1 MDNFF
6 KDTPDFKFHLEHP
19 IVKKIVKL
27 KERNFKESEQYDYA
41 PLNHEDAIDN
51 YEKILEIVGEICADT
66 IAVNAEGVDIE
77 GPHIENNEVIYA
89 KGTTADYKALYD
101 AGLIGMSLPRKY
113 GGLNFPLLP
122 YVMAAEMVARADAGF
137 ANIWGLQDCAETI
150 YEFGSE
156 EQREKYLPRFNRDGV
171 TAAMVLTE
179 PDAGSDLQSVK
190 LKATFDQEKNT
201 WILNGVKRF
210 ITNGDA
216 DLCLVLARSEENTLD
231 ARGLSMFIY
240 DRTNHAVEVRHLEKK
255 LGIKGSPTCE
265 LVFKNAPAE
274 LVGKERFG
282 LIKYVMALMNS
293 ARLGVGAQSVGIAD
307 AAYREALKY
316 AEERAQFGKF
326 IVKFPAV
333 YEMLTN
339 MKVRLDALRS
349 LLYETTRFVDILKVY
364 EEVLRDGTLESEER
378 TEMKNYAKLSNVFTP
393 LIKLI
398 ASESCNRMAYD
409 SLQIH
414 GGTGF
419 MKDFPIERIYRD
431 ARITSIY
438 EGTTQLQ
445 AVAAIKGV
453 TTGVFLEQIKQYES
467 EVFEGDNAIKEK
479 LQKMTA
485 KYELVSQKVMETNNT
500 EYLDF
505 HARRLVEMAG
515 NIIMGYLLVVNSQRD
530 EKFNKSAKLFVNLV
544 SSENNE
550 KFDYIDNFD
559 IDNLDLYRST
569 GDEILQELE
578 LKIEEE

>member
-1 MDNFF
+1 MNNFF
-6 KDTPDFKFHLEHP
+6 TDTPDFKFHLDHP
-19 IVKKIVKL
+19 LVQKIVSL
-27 KERNFKESEQYDYA
+27 KERNFKESETFDHA
-41 PLNHEDAIDN
+41 PLNHDDAIDT

-66 IAVNAEGVDIE
+66 IASNAEGVDLE
-77 GPHIENNEVIYA
+77 GPHLVNNEVIYA
-89 KGTTADYKALYD
+89 EGTNEDYKALYD
-101 AGLIGMSLPRKY
+101 AGLIGMALPRKY

-156 EQREKYLPRFNRDGV
+156 EQREKYLPRFNRDGA

-190 LKATFDQEKNT
+190 LKATFDEKENS
-201 WILNGVKRF
+201 WKLNGVKRF

-216 DLCLVLARSEENTLD
+216 DISLVLARSEEGTND

-240 DRTNHAVEVRHLEKK
+240 DRNSHAVQVRHLEKK

-265 LVFKNAPAE
+265 LVFKDAPAE

-293 ARLGVGAQSVGIAD
+293 ARLGVGAQSVGLAD

-316 AEERAQFGKF
+316 AEERAQFGKV

-333 YEMLTN
+333 YEMISN
-339 MKVRLDALRS
+339 MRVRIDAIRA
-349 LLYETTRFVDILKVY
+349 LLYETTRFVDVTKVY
-364 EEVLRDGTLESEER
+364 EDLMKDRSLEKEER
-378 TEMKNYAKLSNVFTP
+378 MEMKAYNKLSNVFTP

-398 ASESCNRMAYD
+398 ASEACNSIAYD

-445 AVAAIKGV
+445 AIAAIKGV
-453 TTGVFLEQIKQYES
+453 TTGVFLEQIKQYDL
-467 EVFEGDNAIKEK
+467 EVSDKNCEIRTK
-479 LQKMTA
+479 LHKMTEA
-485 KYELVSQKVMETNNT
+485 FESITKRVVDLESNELI
-500 EYLDF
+500 DF
-505 HARRLVEMAG
+505 HSRRLVEMAG
-515 NIIMGYLLVVNSQRD
+515 NIIMGYLLVLNSQRD
-530 EKFNKSAKLFVNLV
+530 EKFRKSAKLFINLAR
-544 SSENNE
+544 SENQE
-550 KFDYIDNFD
+550 RYDYINYFD
-559 IDNLDLYRST
+559 MEDLELYKLT
-569 GDEILQELE
+569 EIEELQEQDYN
-578 LKIEEE
+578 

>member
-6 KDTPDFKFHLEHP
+6 TDTPNFKFHLEHP
-19 IVKKIVKL
+19 IVKKIVRL
-27 KERNFKESEQYDYA
+27 KERNFEESEKYDYA

-51 YEKILEIVGEICADT
+51 YEKILEIVGEICSET
-66 IAVNAEGVDIE
+66 ISSNAEGVDLE
-77 GPHIENNEVIYA
+77 GPHLIDNEVVYA
-89 KGTTADYKALYD
+89 KGTNDDYKALYD
-101 AGLIGMSLPRKY
+101 AGLIGMALPRKY

-150 YEFGSE
+150 NEFGSE
-156 EQREKYLPRFNRDGV
+156 EQKEKYLPRFNKDGA

-190 LKATFDQEKNT
+190 LKATFDEKENI
-201 WILNGVKRF
+201 WKLNGVKRF

-216 DLCLVLARSEENTLD
+216 DISLVLARSEEGTID

-240 DRTNHAVEVRHLEKK
+240 DRNSHAVQIRHLEKK

-265 LVFKNAPAE
+265 LVFKDAPAE

-316 AEERAQFGKF
+316 AEDRAQFGKV

-333 YEMLTN
+333 YEMITN
-339 MKVRLDALRS
+339 MRIRVEALRS
-349 LLYETTRFVDILKVY
+349 LLYETTRFVDITKVY
-364 EEVLRDGTLESEER
+364 EEIMKERPLAPEER
-378 TEMKNYAKLSNVFTP
+378 KEMKAYAKLANVFTP

-398 ASESCNRMAYD
+398 ASESCNTIAYD

-438 EGTTQLQ
+438 EGTSQLQ

-453 TTGVFLEQIKQYES
+453 TTGVFLEQIKQYDA
-467 EVFEGDNAIKEK
+467 EVSDKNCEIRTK
-479 LQKMTA
+479 LHKMTET
-485 KYELVSQKVMETNNT
+485 YESITSRIIELDNN
-500 EYLDF
+500 ELLDF
-505 HARRLVEMAG
+505 HSRRLVEMAG
-515 NIIMGYLLVVNSQRD
+515 NIIMGYLLVINSQRD
-530 EKFNKSAKLFVNLV
+530 QKFYKSAKLFINLAR
-544 SSENNE
+544 SESQE
-550 KFDYIDNFD
+550 KYDYINKFD
-559 IDNLDLYRST
+559 IDD
-569 GDEILQELE
+569 LE
-578 LKIEEE
+578 LYKLSEFEEIAENV

>member
-19 IVKKIVKL
+19 LVKKIVAL
-27 KERNFKESEQYDYA
+27 KERNFIESGVYDYA
-41 PLNHEDAIDN
+41 PLDHEDAIDSYN
-51 YEKILEIVGEICADT
+51 KVLDIVGGICFDI
-66 IAVNAEGVDIE
+66 IAKNAESVDIE
-77 GPHIENNEVIYA
+77 GPSIKNNEVIYA
-89 KGTTADYKALYD
+89 KGTSEDYKALYK
-101 AGLIGMSLPRKY
+101 AGLIGMALPRKY

-150 YEFGSE
+150 YEFGSD
-156 EQREKYLPRFNRDGV
+156 EQKEKFLPRFNRDGV

-190 LKATFDQEKNT
+190 LKATFNEDKKM

-216 DLCLVLARSEENTLD
+216 DISLVLARSEENTTD

-240 DRTNHAVEVRHLEKK
+240 DRKDHAVQVRHLENK

-265 LVFKNAPAE
+265 LVFKDAPAE

-316 AEERAQFGKF
+316 AEERAQFGKV

-333 YEMLTN
+333 YEMITN
-339 MKVRLDALRS
+339 MKIRIDALRS
-349 LLYETTRFVDILKVY
+349 LLYETTGFVDLSKAY
-364 EEVLRDGTLESEER
+364 EEAMKERKLEKEER
-378 TEMKNYAKLSNVFTP
+378 MEMKAYMKIANVFTP
-393 LIKLI
+393 LIKLT
-398 ASESCNRMAYD
+398 ASEACNVIAYD

-453 TTGVFLEQIKQYES
+453 TTGVFLGQIKKYDT
-467 EVFEGDNAIKEK
+467 EVLPENAVLQQK
-479 LQKMTA
+479 LQEMTDS
-485 KYELVSQKVMETNNT
+485 YEVICEKVAAIDDSAF
-500 EYLDF
+500 LDF
-505 HARRLVEMAG
+505 HSRRLVEMAG
-515 NIIMGYLLVVNSQRD
+515 NIIMSYLLVLNSQRD
-530 EKFNKSAKLFVNLV
+530 EKFSKSAKLFIHLAR
-544 SSENNE
+544 SENRE
-550 KFDYIDNFD
+550 KFDYIDNF
-559 IDNLDLYRST
+559 
-569 GDEILQELE
+569 ELE
-578 LKIEEE
+578 NLELYKLEQEEVLEAQV

>member
-6 KDTPDFKFHLEHP
+6 QDTPDFKFHLNHP
-19 IVKKIVKL
+19 LVQKIVKL
-27 KERNFKESEQYDYA
+27 KESDFKESETFDFA
-41 PLNHEDAIDN
+41 PFNHEDAIDT
-51 YEKILEIVGEICADT
+51 YEKILEIVGDICANT
-66 IAVNAEGVDIE
+66 IAENAESVDVE

-89 KGTTADYKALYD
+89 KGTSSDYKALYD
-101 AGLIGMSLPRKY
+101 AGLIGMSLPRKF

-150 YEFGSE
+150 NEFGSE
-156 EQREKYLPRFNRDGV
+156 EQREKYLPRFNRDGT

-179 PDAGSDLQSVK
+179 PDAGSDLQSVQ
-190 LKATFDQEKNT
+190 LKATFDEENNI
-201 WILNGVKRF
+201 WRLNGVKRF

-216 DLCLVLARSEENTLD
+216 DISLVLARSEENTTD

-240 DRTNHAVEVRHLEKK
+240 DRKNKAVEVRHLEKK

-265 LVFKNAPAE
+265 LVFKDAPAE

-316 AEERAQFGKF
+316 AEERAQFGKY
-326 IVKFPAV
+326 IMDFPAV

-339 MKVRLDALRS
+339 MKIRLDAIRS
-349 LLYETTRFVDILKVY
+349 LLYETTKFVDISKVY
-364 EEVLRDGTLESEER
+364 EEVMRDRKLEQEER
-378 TEMKNYAKLSNVFTP
+378 MEMKHYMKLANVFTP
-393 LIKLI
+393 LIKMT
-398 ASESCNRMAYD
+398 ASEACNKMAYD

-445 AVAAIKGV
+445 TIAAIKGV
-453 TTGVFLEQIKQYES
+453 TTSVFLEQIKVYES
-467 EVFEGDNAIKEK
+467 EVLEENEDLKKSLQEMTQEYENIISKVEEVDN
-479 LQKMTA
+479 
-485 KYELVSQKVMETNNT
+485 S

-505 HARRLVEMAG
+505 HSRRLVEMAG
-515 NIIMGYLLVVNSQRD
+515 NIIMGYLLIINGQR
-530 EKFNKSAKLFVNLV
+530 ESKFLKSAKLFIDLIR
-544 SSENNE
+544 SENTE
-550 KFDYIDNFD
+550 KFNYINNFK
-559 IDNLDLYRST
+559 IEN
-569 GDEILQELE
+569 LE
-578 LKIEEE
+578 LYKLKTSELIES

>member
-6 KDTPDFKFHLEHP
+6 NDTPDFKFHLRHP
-19 IVKKIVKL
+19 IVQKIVSL
-27 KERNFKESEQYDYA
+27 KERNFEESDKYEYA
-41 PLNHEDAIDN
+41 PLNHEDAIDT
-51 YEKILEIVGEICADT
+51 YEKILEIVGEICSET
-66 IAVNAEGVDIE
+66 IAENAEGVDLE
-77 GPHIENNEVIYA
+77 GPHLVNNEVIYA
-89 KGTTADYKALYD
+89 KGTNADYKALYD
-101 AGLIGMSLPRKY
+101 AGLIGMALPRKY

-150 YEFGSE
+150 NEFGSE
-156 EQREKYLPRFNRDGV
+156 EQKEKFLPRFTRDGA

-190 LKATFDQEKNT
+190 LKATFDEKENI
-201 WILNGVKRF
+201 WKLNGVKRF

-216 DLCLVLARSEENTLD
+216 DISLVLARSEEGTID

-240 DRTNHAVEVRHLEKK
+240 DRNSHAVQIRHLEKK

-265 LVFKNAPAE
+265 LVFKDAPAE

-316 AEERAQFGKF
+316 AEERAQFGKV

-333 YEMLTN
+333 YEMISN
-339 MKVRLDALRS
+339 MRIRVEALRT
-349 LLYETTRFVDILKVY
+349 LLYETTRFVDMTKVY
-364 EEVLRDGTLESEER
+364 EEVMKERSLEPEER
-378 TEMKNYAKLSNVFTP
+378 QEMKAYSKLANVFTP
-393 LIKLI
+393 LIKLT
-398 ASESCNRMAYD
+398 ASEACNKIAYD

-438 EGTTQLQ
+438 EGTSQLQ

-453 TTGVFLEQIKQYES
+453 TTGVFLEQIKQYDT
-467 EVFEGDNAIKEK
+467 EVSDKNCEIRTK
-479 LQKMTA
+479 LHKMTEA
-485 KYELVSQKVMETNNT
+485 FESISNRVIELDNPEF
-500 EYLDF
+500 LDF
-505 HARRLVEMAG
+505 HSRRLVEMAG
-515 NIIMGYLLVVNSQRD
+515 NIIMGYLLVINGQRD
-530 EKFNKSAKLFVNLV
+530 EKFYKTAKLFINLAR
-544 SSENNE
+544 SENQE
-550 KFDYIDNFD
+550 RFDYINNFE
-559 IDNLDLYRST
+559 IEDLELYKLSQF
-569 GDEILQELE
+569 EVLQEQE
-578 LKIEEE
+578 

>member
-6 KDTPDFKFHLEHP
+6 KDTPNFKFHLEHP
-19 IVKKIVKL
+19 IVEKIVKL
-27 KERNFKESEQYDYA
+27 KERNFIESETFDYA
-41 PLNHEDAIDN
+41 PLNHEDAIDS
-51 YEKILEIVGEICADT
+51 YEKVLSIVGDICAKT
-66 IAVNAEGVDIE
+66 ISVNAESVDIE
-77 GPHIENNEVIYA
+77 GPRIENNEVIYA
-89 KGTTADYKALYD
+89 KGTTENYNALHE

-122 YVMAAEMVARADAGF
+122 YVMAGEMIARADAGF

-150 YEFGSE
+150 HEFGSE
-156 EQREKYLPRFNRDGV
+156 EQKDKYLPRFNRDGV

-179 PDAGSDLQSVK
+179 PDAGSDLQAVK
-190 LKATFDQEKNT
+190 LRATYDDDEKV
-201 WILNGVKRF
+201 WKLNGVKRF

-216 DLCLVLARSEENTLD
+216 DIALVLARSEENTAD
-231 ARGLSMFIY
+231 ARGLSMYIY
-240 DRTNHAVEVRHLEKK
+240 DRKHRAVEVRHLEKK

-265 LVFKNAPAE
+265 LVFKDAPAE
-274 LVGKERFG
+274 LVGNERFG

-316 AEERAQFGKF
+316 AEDRAQFGKE
-326 IVKFPAV
+326 IINFPAV

-349 LLYETTRFVDILKVY
+349 LLYETTGFVDISKVF
-364 EEVLRDGTLESEER
+364 EEIKHERSLDKEER
-378 TEMKNYAKLSNVFTP
+378 MEMKRYLRLAGVFTP
-393 LIKLI
+393 LIKMV
-398 ASESCNRMAYD
+398 ASEASNTIAYD

-453 TTGVFLEQIKQYES
+453 TTGVFLDQIKQYDS
-467 EVFEGDNAIKEK
+467 EVLEENNVLKNK
-479 LQKMTA
+479 LQVLTEL
-485 KYELVSQKVMETNNT
+485 YENIYKKVESINNT
-500 EYLDF
+500 DYLDF
-505 HARRLVEMAG
+505 HSRRLVEMAG
-515 NIIMGYLLVVNSQRD
+515 NIIMGYLLIINSQKD
-530 EKFNKSAKLFVNLV
+530 ERFKRSAKLFINLL
-544 SSENNE
+544 SSENQE
-550 KFDYIDNFD
+550 KYDYINNFD
-559 IDNLDLYRST
+559 LED
-569 GDEILQELE
+569 LE
-578 LKIEEE
+578 LYKLKESENS

>member
-6 KDTPDFKFHLEHP
+6 KDTPNFKFYLQHP
-19 IVKKIVKL
+19 IVQKVVKL
-27 KERNFKESEQYDYA
+27 KERGFVESEEYDYA
-41 PLNHEDAIDN
+41 PLNHEDAIDS
-51 YEKILEIVGEICADT
+51 YEKILDIVGEICGET
-66 IAVNAEGVDIE
+66 IAENAESVDIE
-77 GPHIENNEVIYA
+77 GPHIENNEVVYA
-89 KGTTADYKALYD
+89 KGTTADYNALYD

-156 EQREKYLPRFNRDGV
+156 EQKDKYLPRFNKDGV

-190 LKATFDQEKNT
+190 LKATYDEDKKI

-216 DLCLVLARSEENTLD
+216 DISLVLARSEENTTD

-240 DRTNHAVEVRHLEKK
+240 DRNNHAVEVRHLEKK

-316 AEERAQFGKF
+316 AKERAQFGKV
-326 IVKFPAV
+326 IVNFPAV
-333 YEMLTN
+333 YEMITN
-339 MKVRLDALRS
+339 MKVRIDALRS
-349 LLYETTRFVDILKVY
+349 LLYETTSFVDLSKAY
-364 EEVLRDGTLESEER
+364 EEAMKERKLEKEER
-378 TEMKNYAKLSNVFTP
+378 LEMKAYAKLSNVFTP
-393 LIKLI
+393 LIKLT
-398 ASESCNRMAYD
+398 ASEACNTIAYD

-453 TTGVFLEQIKQYES
+453 TTGVFLEQIKKYENEVS
-467 EVFEGDNAIKEK
+467 EENIVLKEK
-479 LQKMTA
+479 LQEMTA
-485 KYELVSQKVMETNNT
+485 DYDFISQKIIDTGNT
-500 EYLDF
+500 ELLDF
-505 HARRLVEMAG
+505 HTRRLVEMAG
-515 NIIMGYLLVVNSQRD
+515 NIIMGYLLVLNSQRD
-530 EKFNKSAKLFVNLV
+530 ESFTKSAKLYANLAK
-544 SSENNE
+544 SENRE
-550 KFDYIDNFD
+550 KFDYITNFD
-559 IDNLDLYRST
+559 VEDLNLY
-569 GDEILQELE
+569 
-578 LKIEEE
+578 KIEIAEV

>member
-19 IVKKIVKL
+19 IVQKIVKL
-27 KERNFKESEQYDYA
+27 KERSFEESEKYDYA
-41 PLNHEDAIDN
+41 PQNHEDAIDT
-51 YEKILEIVGEICADT
+51 YDKILDIVGEICAET
-66 IAVNAEGVDIE
+66 IAANAESVDLE
-77 GPHIENNEVIYA
+77 GPHLINNEVVYA
-89 KGTTADYKALYD
+89 KGTTSDYKALYD
-101 AGLIGMSLPRKY
+101 AGLIGMALPRKY

-150 YEFGSE
+150 NEFGSE
-156 EQREKYLPRFNRDGV
+156 EQKEKYLPRFNRDGA

-190 LKATFDQEKNT
+190 LKATYDEDKKT

-216 DLCLVLARSEENTLD
+216 DISLVLARSEENTFD

-240 DRTNHAVEVRHLEKK
+240 DRTNHAVQVRHLEKK

-265 LVFKNAPAE
+265 LVFKDAPAE

-316 AEERAQFGKF
+316 AEERAQFGKV

-333 YEMLTN
+333 YEMISN
-339 MKVRLDALRS
+339 MRVRVDALRS
-349 LLYETTRFVDILKVY
+349 LLYETTRFVDVFKVY
-364 EEVLRDGTLESEER
+364 EEVMRDRPLEKEER
-378 TEMKNYAKLSNVFTP
+378 MEMKAYSKLANVFTP
-393 LIKLI
+393 LIKMI
-398 ASESCNRMAYD
+398 ASETCNSIAYD

-453 TTGVFLEQIKQYES
+453 TTGVYLEQIKRYDT
-467 EVFEGDNAIKEK
+467 EVSDKNCEIRTK
-479 LQKMTA
+479 LHKMTEA
-485 KYELVSQKVMETNNT
+485 FESISKRVIELESSEL
-500 EYLDF
+500 LDF
-505 HARRLVEMAG
+505 HSRRLVEMAG
-515 NIIMGYLLVVNSQRD
+515 NIIMGYLLVINSQRD
-530 EKFNKSAKLFVNLV
+530 EKFANSAKLFINLIQ
-544 SSENNE
+544 SENHE
-550 KFDYIDNFD
+550 KYHFINDFEF
-559 IDNLDLYRST
+559 DNLELY
-569 GDEILQELE
+569 
-578 LKIEEE
+578 KIEPHVIL

>member
-6 KDTPDFKFHLEHP
+6 NDTPDFKFHLQNP
-19 IVKKIVKL
+19 IVEKVVKL
-27 KERNFKESEQYDYA
+27 KEDNFKESEKFDFA
-41 PLNHEDAIDN
+41 PLNHDDAIDS
-51 YEKILEIVGEICADT
+51 YEKILEIVGDICANT
-66 IAVNAEGVDIE
+66 ISKNAESVDLE

-89 KGTTADYKALYD
+89 KGTSEDYKALYD
-101 AGLIGMSLPRKY
+101 AGLIGMSLPRRY

-122 YVMAAEMVARADAGF
+122 YVMTAEMVARADAGF

-156 EQREKYLPRFNRDGV
+156 EQKEKYLPRFNRDGA

-190 LKATFDQEKNT
+190 LKATFDKEKNS

-216 DLCLVLARSEENTLD
+216 DISLVLARSEEGTTD

-240 DRTNHAVEVRHLEKK
+240 DRNDHAVEVRHLEKK

-265 LVFKNAPAE
+265 LVFKDAPAE

-316 AEERAQFGKF
+316 AEERAQFGKV
-326 IVKFPAV
+326 IVNFPAV

-339 MKVRLDALRS
+339 MKIRVDALRS
-349 LLYETTRFVDILKVY
+349 LLYETTRFVDVFKVY
-364 EEVLRDGTLESEER
+364 EDVMKKRKLEKEER
-378 TEMKNYAKLSNVFTP
+378 MEMKHYAKLSNVFTP
-393 LIKLI
+393 LIKLT
-398 ASESCNRMAYD
+398 ASEACNKIAYD

-438 EGTTQLQ
+438 EGTSQLQ

-453 TTGVFLEQIKQYES
+453 TTGVFLDQILEY
-467 EVFEGDNAIKEK
+467 DKEISDKNCEIRTK
-479 LQKMTA
+479 LHKMTEE
-485 KYELVSQKVMETNNT
+485 YQIITDRVIEMGSTELI
-500 EYLDF
+500 DF
-505 HARRLVEMAG
+505 HSTRLVEMAG
-515 NIIMGYLLVVNSQRD
+515 NIIMGYLLVINSQRD
-530 EKFNKSAKLFVNLV
+530 EKFVKTARLFVNLV
-544 SSENNE
+544 KSENKE
-550 KFDYIDNFD
+550 RFDYMDTFRIEN
-559 IDNLDLYRST
+559 
-569 GDEILQELE
+569 LE
-578 LKIEEE
+578 LYKDVDVEALQH

>member
-19 IVKKIVKL
+19 LVQKIVKM
-27 KERNFKESEQYDYA
+27 KENDFKEAEVYDYA
-41 PLNHEDAIDN
+41 PQNHEDAIDT
-51 YEKILEIVGEICADT
+51 YDKVLDIVGGICAKT
-66 IAVNAEGVDIE
+66 IAKNAESVDLE
-77 GPHIENNEVIYA
+77 GPRLINNEVVYA
-89 KGTTADYKALYD
+89 KGTSANYKALYE
-101 AGLIGMSLPRKY
+101 AGLIGMPLPRKY

-156 EQREKYLPRFNRDGV
+156 EQKENYLPRFNRDGA

-190 LKATFDQEKNT
+190 LKATYDEETET
-201 WILNGVKRF
+201 WKLNGVKRF

-216 DLCLVLARSEENTLD
+216 DISLVLARSEENTLD

-240 DRTNHAVEVRHLEKK
+240 DRNSRAVEVRHLEKK

-265 LVFKNAPAE
+265 LVFKDAPAE

-316 AEERAQFGKF
+316 AGERAQFGKI
-326 IVKFPAV
+326 IVRFPAV
-333 YEMLTN
+333 YEMISN
-339 MKVRLDALRS
+339 MGARIDALRS
-349 LLYETTRFVDILKVY
+349 LLYETTRYVDIFKAF
-364 EEVLRDGTLESEER
+364 EEVMKDRRLEKEER
-378 TEMKNYAKLSNVFTP
+378 MEMKAYSKLANVFTP
-393 LIKLI
+393 LIKLT
-398 ASESCNRMAYD
+398 ASEACNSIAYD

-445 AVAAIKGV
+445 AIAAIKGV
-453 TTGVFLEQIKQYES
+453 TTGVFLNQIGIYES
-467 EVFEGDNAIKEK
+467 EVLEENKTLLEI
-479 LQKMTA
+479 LRKMT
-485 KYELVSQKVMETNNT
+485 T
-500 EYLDF
+500 EYEEVVAKITEIDSTELLDF
-505 HARRLVEMAG
+505 HSRRLVEMAG
-515 NIIMGYLLVVNSQRD
+515 NIIMGYLLLLNSQRD
-530 EKFNKSAKLFVNLV
+530 EKFKKSTILFINLAN
-544 SSENNE
+544 SENLE
-550 KFDYIDNFD
+550 KYYYLNNFD
-559 IDNLDLYRST
+559 INDLDLYKVE
-569 GDEILQELE
+569 EI
-578 LKIEEE
+578 ITV

>member
-1 MDNFF
+1 MENFF
-6 KDTPDFKFHLEHP
+6 TDTPDFKFQLEHP
-19 IVKKIVKL
+19 TVQKIIRL
-27 KERNFKESEQYDYA
+27 KERNFEESEKYDYA
-41 PLNHEDAIDN
+41 PLNHEDAIDT
-51 YEKILEIVGEICADT
+51 YEKILEIVGEICSET
-66 IAVNAEGVDIE
+66 IAGNAEGVDLE
-77 GPHIENNEVIYA
+77 GPHLVDNEVIYA
-89 KGTTADYKALYD
+89 KGTNADYKALYD
-101 AGLIGMSLPRKY
+101 AGLIGMALPRKY

-150 YEFGSE
+150 NEFGSE
-156 EQREKYLPRFNRDGV
+156 EQKEKYLPRFTRDGA

-190 LKATFDQEKNT
+190 LKATFDEKENF
-201 WILNGVKRF
+201 WKLNGVKRF

-216 DLCLVLARSEENTLD
+216 DISLVLARSEEGTID

-240 DRTNHAVEVRHLEKK
+240 DRNNHAVQIRHLEKK

-265 LVFKNAPAE
+265 LVFKDAPAE

-316 AEERAQFGKF
+316 AEERAQFGKV

-333 YEMLTN
+333 YEMISN
-339 MKVRLDALRS
+339 MRIRVIALRS
-349 LLYETTRFVDILKVY
+349 LLYETTRFVDMNKVY
-364 EEVLRDGTLESEER
+364 EEVMKERPLEPEER
-378 TEMKNYAKLSNVFTP
+378 QEMKAYSKLANVFTP
-393 LIKLI
+393 LIKLT
-398 ASESCNRMAYD
+398 ASEACNKIAYD

-438 EGTTQLQ
+438 EGTSQLQ

-453 TTGVFLEQIKQYES
+453 TTGVFLEQIKQYDA
-467 EVFEGDNAIKEK
+467 EVSDKNCEIRTK
-479 LQKMTA
+479 LHKMTEA
-485 KYELVSQKVMETNNT
+485 FESVTNRVIELDNN
-500 EYLDF
+500 ELLDF
-505 HARRLVEMAG
+505 HSRRLVEMAG
-515 NIIMGYLLVVNSQRD
+515 NIIMGYLLVINGQRD
-530 EKFNKSAKLFVNLV
+530 EKFYKSAKLFINLAR
-544 SSENNE
+544 SENQE
-550 KFDYIDNFD
+550 RYDYINNFE
-559 IDNLDLYRST
+559 IEDLELYKLSEI
-569 GDEILQELE
+569 EILQEQE
-578 LKIEEE
+578 

>member
-19 IVKKIVKL
+19 IVQKIVSL
-27 KERNFKESEQYDYA
+27 KEYNFKESEQYHYA
-41 PLNHEDAIDN
+41 PLNHKDAIDT
-51 YEKILEIVGEICADT
+51 YKKILSIVGEICANT
-66 IAVNAEGVDIE
+66 IAKNAESVDIE
-77 GPHIENNEVIYA
+77 GPKIKNNEVIYA
-89 KGTTADYKALYD
+89 KGTTENYKALYS
-101 AGLIGMSLPRKY
+101 AGLIGMALPRKY
-113 GGLNFPLLP
+113 GGLNFPMLP

-150 YEFGSE
+150 NEFGSE
-156 EQREKYLPRFNRDGV
+156 EQKEKYLPRFNRDGV

-179 PDAGSDLQSVK
+179 PDAGSDLQAVK
-190 LKATFDQEKNT
+190 LKATYNETEKI
-201 WILNGVKRF
+201 WKLNGVKRF

-216 DLCLVLARSEENTLD
+216 DISLVLARSQENTTD

-240 DRTNHAVEVRHLEKK
+240 DRNSNAVEVRHLEDK

-265 LVFKNAPAE
+265 LVFKDAPAE

-316 AEERAQFGKF
+316 AEERAQFGKV
-326 IVKFPAV
+326 ILNFPAV
-333 YEMLTN
+333 YEIITN
-339 MKVRLDALRS
+339 MKVRIDALRS
-349 LLYETTRFVDILKVY
+349 LLYETAIFVDISKVY
-364 EEVLRDGTLESEER
+364 EGVKKERPLEKEER
-378 TEMKNYAKLSNVFTP
+378 MEMKAYAKLANVFTP
-393 LIKLI
+393 LIKLT
-398 ASESCNRMAYD
+398 ASEACNSIAYD
-409 SLQIH
+409 ALQIH

-445 AVAAIKGV
+445 AIAAIKGV
-453 TTGVFLEQIKQYES
+453 TTGVFLEQIKKYEAQVL
-467 EVFEGDNAIKEK
+467 EKNKELKSK

-485 KYELVSQKVMETNNT
+485 NFEAVSEKVITNENS

-505 HARRLVEMAG
+505 HSRRLVEMAG
-515 NIIMGYLLVVNSQRD
+515 NIIMGYLLVLNSQRD
-530 EKFNKSAKLFVNLV
+530 EQFCKSAKLFVNLV
-544 SSENNE
+544 RSENYE
-550 KFDYIDNFD
+550 KYDYIYNFEME
-559 IDNLDLYRST
+559 NLDLYKLVKP
-569 GDEILQELE
+569 EVVE
-578 LKIEEE
+578 K